1 MFEVQEAL
9 DAQKE
14 EFARREDAFRRR
26 EEALRKKDLELQ
38 ESLIKFNKFLQE
50 NESKRNR
57 AIKRAADEK
66 KQRELKE
73 IEIEKLTKQYLGKKV
88 DEKAMK
94 QQVQQNIKYQQFLTD
109 VVDHVQ
115 GTSEDFPEVQD
126 LLNRYEREPR
136 ERSGR
141 KEVLLLRPKRCFCE
155 VLLRGASASASGR
168 AAAEGLAWA
177 RELVSCAPCLLTSL
191 CARFPRSCRYK
202 TLRDANEDLNKRQGS
217 QDRENDEKRHYF
229 SQITKDRA
237 NEVLNRNNEI
247 AMLQKHLE
255 SCSVGTLQMQNNVD
269 SSIRDM
275 SDKVL
280 QLGQML
286 ASIENLLERF
296 ETQARHIKR
305 SKVRVV
311 GEGGGGGEGRRAH
324 TYTTS
329 RTRRTPRRRSA
340 GADPAWRPRTTSPRR
355 ARRRTTTSR
364 TSLRT

>member
-1 MFEVQEAL
+1 MAANEFLSTYGGRNKNLPQTLTLDHVSPATRLLEKRRQMFEVQEAL

-73 IEIEKLTKQYLGKKV
+73 VEIEKLTQQYLTKKE
-88 DEKAMK
+88 DETTMK
-94 QQVQQNIKYQQFLTD
+94 QQVSQNIKYQQFLTD
-109 VVDHVQ
+109 VVEYVQ
-115 GTSEDFPEVQD
+115 GSSEDFPEVVD
-126 LLNRYEREPR
+126 LLNRH
-136 ERSGR
+136 
-141 KEVLLLRPKRCFCE
+141 
-155 VLLRGASASASGR
+155 
-168 AAAEGLAWA
+168 
-177 RELVSCAPCLLTSL
+177 
-191 CARFPRSCRYK
+191 K
-202 TLRDANEDLNKRQGS
+202 TLRDANDDLNQRQGD

-229 SQITKDRA
+229 SQVTKDRA

-255 SCSVGTLQMQNNVD
+255 SCSVGTLEMQQNVD
-269 SSIRDM
+269 TSIKGM
-275 SDKVL
+275 SNKIL
-280 QLGQML
+280 LLGQML

-305 SKVRVV
+305 KESKNQF
-311 GEGGGGGEGRRAH
+311 GGGGGGAEGGAGQSDLAKEGKKAYDHLEDIATYMIDYASIVKEWEAEQLKNKEMVDGEGLRA
-324 TYTTS
+324 Y
-329 RTRRTPRRRSA
+329 
-340 GADPAWRPRTTSPRR
+340 
-355 ARRRTTTSR
+355 
-364 TSLRT
+364 